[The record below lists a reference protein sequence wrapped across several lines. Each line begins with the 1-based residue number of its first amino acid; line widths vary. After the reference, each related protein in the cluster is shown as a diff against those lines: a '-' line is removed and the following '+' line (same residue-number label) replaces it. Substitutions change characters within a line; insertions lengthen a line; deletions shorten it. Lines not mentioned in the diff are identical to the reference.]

1 MLPEGVR
8 TAVDPETTVFHVIR
22 PKEESA
28 ESAASEVT
36 EPEAINE
43 KKAEEKEK

>member
-1 MLPEGVR
+1 M
-8 TAVDPETTVFHVIR
+8 FHVVR
-22 PKEESA
+22 PKEEEVA
-28 ESAASEVT
+28 EPAEAEVT